1 MKKIIF
7 RSIFLIIFISFI
19 IITYLTI
26 VGIETK
32 VFNNQISEEIKK
44 INKNLDIELKKIKII
59 LNPIRFEINAKTI
72 SPKLKIK
79 EKSIEIRKN

>member
-44 INKNLDIELKKIKII
+44 INKNLDMD
-59 LNPIRFEINAKTI
+59 
-72 SPKLKIK
+72 
-79 EKSIEIRKN
+79 